1 MCNYYMY
8 FTNIEPY
15 ATINS
20 TKENKRNKSK
30 EIQIKER
37 RRTQMIKVISE
48 FLSAY
53 YGEFAHREAK

>member
-15 ATINS
+15 AIINS

-37 RRTQMIKVISE
+37 RRTHMIKVISE

>member
-1 MCNYYMY
+1 MCNCYMY

-37 RRTQMIKVISE
+37 RRTHMIKAISE

>member
-1 MCNYYMY
+1 MY

-37 RRTQMIKVISE
+37 RRTHMIKVISE